1 MENMTRDNGNLAECG
16 TAVNVL
22 QSSSSGALVL
32 LDDHSVHKVLGV
44 DLELVLVEG
53 HVNGVA
59 LGRGVAPS
67 LLNVLSSNCVNVSVV
82 HFESTSLNL
91 ILRRL
96 AFN

>member
-1 MENMTRDNGNLAECG
+1 MENIRRDNGNLAECC
-16 TAVNVL
+16 TAANGL

-59 LGRGVAPS
+59 LGRGERSHASKEMKAEVQQGIIY
-67 LLNVLSSNCVNVSVV
+67 LNVW
-82 HFESTSLNL
+82 FIKKT
-91 ILRRL
+91 
-96 AFN
+96 

>member
-1 MENMTRDNGNLAECG
+1 MENITRDNGNLAECC
-16 TAVNVL
+16 TAANGL

-32 LDDHSVHKVLGV
+32 LDDHSEGQVLGV

-59 LGRGVAPS
+59 LGQGVAPS
-67 LLNVLSSNCVNVSVV
+67 LLNVLSSNCVHVSVI